1 MVNDDSI
8 SPTHPSQ
15 LGSGNVVIQLGFCVA
30 TKMARSSLLVTFLL
44 LMCSIYSS
52 WSVSFSVFMRKEE
65 AHQVLKIRK
74 RANQFLEE
82 IHPGN
87 LERECTEEICSFEE
101 AKEIFQSQE
110 KTMEFWFVY
119 KDLNPCKENPCKNG
133 GVCKLKHYDY
143 FCICPPLFGGKQCE
157 IEKFEC
163 WYKNGG
169 CWQYCQD
176 TAHSLRVVCSCA
188 EGYAL
193 GDDRKR
199 CTQSGNGARTLA
211 QFPCGLIKRSTRALQ
226 EVAPGLN
233 GMAEGGAPRFNG
245 KVKRGAAGLNE
256 SVEGGTPG
264 LNWMAEGGV
273 APGRNG
279 SAEGGTPRL
288 NESAEGGTPRLN
300 GLADGGTP
308 RLNESGAGGTPRLNG
323 LAEGGTPK
331 LNESGEGGTPSLNGS
346 SEWRTPRLNESA
358 EEETPKFNGLAEEGT
373 PRHSESTE
381 DETPK
386 FSGLAEGGTPG
397 LSRMTEGGNPGLN
410 GSAEGGTPE
419 RNTSAEGQN
428 VRDGLNQTEAEG
440 NLTDEDLHSW
450 TNVYQTAEHDD
461 TRITGGSFCH
471 RGRCPWQVFIR
482 NSRGYGFCGGSLISS
497 RWVVTAAH
505 CLEIVKPHHVTV
517 GDFDKH
523 QREVKEQKIEVQQ
536 SWIHPHYD
544 SDNYNGDIALL
555 YLSSDV
561 IFNEY
566 ALPICLPNPNLATLL
581 TAEGTRGMVSGWGST
596 YHRGPG
602 TRFLM
607 KVKLPIVSMETCRQ
621 STAKLITDNMFC
633 AGYAANAHDAC
644 KGDSGGPFA
653 VSYHDTW
660 YLLGVVSWGEGC
672 AEERKY
678 GAYTRVANY
687 VPWIKEV
694 VENLRDA
701 GGFLPSF

>member
-1 MVNDDSI
+1 M
-8 SPTHPSQ
+8 
-15 LGSGNVVIQLGFCVA
+15 A
-30 TKMARSSLLVTFLL
+30 TKMARGSLLVTFLL

-87 LERECTEEICSFEE
+87 LERECTEETCSFEE

-193 GDDRKR
+193 GDDAKR
-199 CTQSGNGARTLA
+199 CTQSA
-211 QFPCGLIKRSTRALQ
+211 QFPCGLIKRSMRALD

-233 GMAEGGAPRFNG
+233 GMAEGGAPRLNG
-245 KVKRGAAGLNE
+245 KVKRGAPGLNE

-264 LNWMAEGGV
+264 LNWMAEGGA
-273 APGRNG
+273 APRLNESADGGTPGLNE
-279 SAEGGTPRL
+279 SAEGETPRL
-288 NESAEGGTPRLN
+288 NESADRGTP
-300 GLADGGTP
+300 G
-308 RLNESGAGGTPRLNG
+308 
-323 LAEGGTPK
+323 
-331 LNESGEGGTPSLNGS
+331 
-346 SEWRTPRLNESA
+346 LNESA
-358 EEETPKFNGLAEEGT
+358 EGET
-373 PRHSESTE
+373 
-381 DETPK
+381 
-386 FSGLAEGGTPG
+386 
-397 LSRMTEGGNPGLN
+397 PGLN
-410 GSAEGGTPE
+410 GSAEGGTPGLNE
-419 RNTSAEGQN
+419 SAGGETPRINESAEGETHRLN
-428 VRDGLNQTEAEG
+428 ESADGGTPGLNESAEG
-440 NLTDEDLHSW
+440 ETPRLNES
-450 TNVYQTAEHDD
+450 AEGETPRLNESADGGTPGLNESAEGETPRLNASAEGETPRLNESADRGTPELNESAEGETPGLNAHDD

-471 RGRCPWQVFIR
+471 RGHCPWQVFIR

-544 SDNYNGDIALL
+544 SENYNGDIALL

-561 IFNEY
+561 VFNEY

-581 TAEGTRGMVSGWGST
+581 TAEGTMGMERPST
-596 YHRGPG
+596 LGAVDKWKKVQGRATAQSAILNFNPSPCGVADC
-602 TRFLM
+602 M
-607 KVKLPIVSMETCRQ
+607 KQIALKYWQKTHA
-621 STAKLITDNMFC
+621 STT
-633 AGYAANAHDAC
+633 
-644 KGDSGGPFA
+644 
-653 VSYHDTW
+653 
-660 YLLGVVSWGEGC
+660 GE
-672 AEERKY
+672 K
-678 GAYTRVANY
+678 
-687 VPWIKEV
+687 
-694 VENLRDA
+694 
-701 GGFLPSF
+701 S

>member
-1 MVNDDSI
+1 M
-8 SPTHPSQ
+8 
-15 LGSGNVVIQLGFCVA
+15 A
-30 TKMARSSLLVTFLL
+30 TKMARGSLLVTFLL

-87 LERECTEEICSFEE
+87 LERECTEETCSFEE

-133 GVCKLKHYDY
+133 GVCKLKHYGY

-188 EGYAL
+188 AGYAL
-193 GDDRKR
+193 GDDGKR
-199 CTQSGNGARTLA
+199 CTQSA
-211 QFPCGLIKRSTRALQ
+211 QFPCGLIKRSMRALE

-233 GMAEGGAPRFNG
+233 GMAEGGAPRLNG
-245 KVKRGAAGLNE
+245 KVKRGAPGLNESVEGGTPGLYE

-264 LNWMAEGGV
+264 LNWMAEGGA
-273 APGRNG
+273 APGLNESADGGTPGLNESVEGGALGLNESSAEGGSAPGLNESADGGTPGLNESAEGETPRLNG
-279 SAEGGTPRL
+279 SAEGGTSGL
-288 NESAEGGTPRLN
+288 NWMT
-300 GLADGGTP
+300 
-308 RLNESGAGGTPRLNG
+308 
-323 LAEGGTPK
+323 EGGTPK
-331 LNESGEGGTPSLNGS
+331 LNETAEGRAPVLSGM
-346 SEWRTPRLNESA
+346 
-358 EEETPKFNGLAEEGT
+358 
-373 PRHSESTE
+373 
-381 DETPK
+381 
-386 FSGLAEGGTPG
+386 AEGGTPG
-397 LSRMTEGGNPGLN
+397 LNGSVEGGD
-410 GSAEGGTPE
+410 PE
-419 RNTSAEGQN
+419 LNTSAEGQN
-428 VRDGLNQTEAEG
+428 VHDGLSQTEAEG
-440 NLTDEDLHSW
+440 NLTDGDLHSW
-450 TNVYQTAEHDD
+450 TNVYQTTAHDD

-471 RGRCPWQVFIR
+471 RGHCPWQVLIR

-561 IFNEY
+561 VFNEY

-581 TAEGTRGMVSGWGST
+581 ASEGTRGMVSGWGST
-596 YHRGPG
+596 HHRGPG

-633 AGYAANAHDAC
+633 AGYAAKAHDAC

-660 YLLGVVSWGEGC
+660 YLLGIVSWGEGC

-694 VENLRDA
+694 VENLADA

>member
-1 MVNDDSI
+1 
-8 SPTHPSQ
+8 
-15 LGSGNVVIQLGFCVA
+15 
-30 TKMARSSLLVTFLL
+30 MARGSLLVTFLL
-44 LMCSIYSS
+44 LMCFIYSS
-52 WSVSFSVFMRKEE
+52 WSVSFSVFVRKEE

-87 LERECTEEICSFEE
+87 LERECTEETCSFEE

-143 FCICPPLFGGKQCE
+143 FCICPPLFGGKLCE

-169 CWQYCQD
+169 CWQHCQD

-193 GDDRKR
+193 GDDGKR
-199 CTQSGNGARTLA
+199 CTQSA
-211 QFPCGLIKRSTRALQ
+211 QFPCGLIKRSMSALE

-233 GMAEGGAPRFNG
+233 GMAEGGAPRLNG
-245 KVKRGAAGLNE
+245 KVKRGAPGLNESVEEGAPGLNE
-256 SVEGGTPG
+256 SVEGGALGLNESVEGGALG
-264 LNWMAEGGV
+264 LNWMAEGGTV
-273 APGRNG
+273 PG
-279 SAEGGTPRL
+279 L
-288 NESAEGGTPRLN
+288 NESADR
-300 GLADGGTP
+300 
-308 RLNESGAGGTPRLNG
+308 
-323 LAEGGTPK
+323 
-331 LNESGEGGTPSLNGS
+331 
-346 SEWRTPRLNESA
+346 
-358 EEETPKFNGLAEEGT
+358 
-373 PRHSESTE
+373 
-381 DETPK
+381 
-386 FSGLAEGGTPG
+386 GTPG
-397 LSRMTEGGNPGLN
+397 LNESVEGAPSGSMSQRRGVPALGSMSQQRGRPPGSMGQQRGRPPGSMGQQRVAPLGSTGWQRGAPQNSMKQQRGAPLRSVGWQRGAPLGSMGRWRGATLNSIRQQRGRMC
-410 GSAEGGTPE
+410 
-419 RNTSAEGQN
+419 
-428 VRDGLNQTEAEG
+428 DGLNQTEAEG
-440 NLTDEDLHSW
+440 NLTDGELHSW
-450 TNVYQTAEHDD
+450 TNVYQTAEYDD
-461 TRITGGSFCH
+461 TRITGGSFCR
-471 RGRCPWQVFIR
+471 RGHCPWQVLIR

-561 IFNEY
+561 VFNEY

-581 TAEGTRGMVSGWGST
+581 TSEGTRGMVSGWGST
-596 YHRGPG
+596 HQRGPG

-633 AGYAANAHDAC
+633 AGYAAKAHDAC

-660 YLLGVVSWGEGC
+660 YLLGIVSWGEGC

-694 VENLRDA
+694 IENLADA

>member
-1 MVNDDSI
+1 M
-8 SPTHPSQ
+8 
-15 LGSGNVVIQLGFCVA
+15 A
-30 TKMARSSLLVTFLL
+30 TKMARGSLLVTFLL

-52 WSVSFSVFMRKEE
+52 WSVSFSVFVRKEE

-74 RANQFLEE
+74 RSNQFLEE

-87 LERECTEEICSFEE
+87 LERECIEETCSFEE

-110 KTMEFWFVY
+110 KTMEFWFDY

-133 GVCKLKHYDY
+133 GICKQKHYDY
-143 FCICPPLFGGKQCE
+143 FCICPPLFGGKKCE

-193 GDDRKR
+193 GDDGKR
-199 CTQSGNGARTLA
+199 CTQSA
-211 QFPCGLIKRSTRALQ
+211 QFPCGLIKRSMRALE
-226 EVAPGLN
+226 EVVPGLT
-233 GMAEGGAPRFNG
+233 GMAEGRAPRFNG
-245 KVKRGAAGLNE
+245 KVKRGAPGLNESAEGDAPGLNE
-256 SVEGGTPG
+256 SVEGGTLK
-264 LNWMAEGGV
+264 LNGMAEG
-273 APGRNG
+273 A
-279 SAEGGTPRL
+279 TPSL
-288 NESAEGGTPRLN
+288 NESAEGGIPGLN
-300 GLADGGTP
+300 
-308 RLNESGAGGTPRLNG
+308 RM
-323 LAEGGTPK
+323 AEGGIPK
-331 LNESGEGGTPSLNGS
+331 LNESAEGGAPRLHELVEGGAPQLNGS
-346 SEWRTPRLNESA
+346 TEWEAPR
-358 EEETPKFNGLAEEGT
+358 
-373 PRHSESTE
+373 
-381 DETPK
+381 
-386 FSGLAEGGTPG
+386 
-397 LSRMTEGGNPGLN
+397 LN
-410 GSAEGGTPE
+410 GSAEGGTHGLNQMTEEGTPKLNE
-419 RNTSAEGQN
+419 TAKQGAPGLNGSADGQN
-428 VRDGLNQTEAEG
+428 VHDGLNQTEAEG
-440 NLTDEDLHSW
+440 NLTDRDLHSW
-450 TNVYQTAEHDD
+450 TKVYQTAEHDD

-471 RGRCPWQVFIR
+471 RGHCPWQVFVR

-505 CLEIVKPHHVTV
+505 CLEIVKPHHVTI

-561 IFNEY
+561 VFNEY
-566 ALPICLPNPNLATLL
+566 VLPICLPNPNLATLL
-581 TAEGTRGMVSGWGST
+581 TVEGTRGMVSGWGST
-596 YHRGPG
+596 HHRGPG

-633 AGYAANAHDAC
+633 AGYAAKAQDAC

-653 VSYHDTW
+653 VSYHNTW
-660 YLLGVVSWGEGC
+660 YLLGIVSWGEGC

-687 VPWIKEV
+687 VPWIKEL
-694 VENLRDA
+694 VENLADA

>member
-1 MVNDDSI
+1 M
-8 SPTHPSQ
+8 
-15 LGSGNVVIQLGFCVA
+15 A
-30 TKMARSSLLVTFLL
+30 TKMARGSLLVTFLL

-87 LERECTEEICSFEE
+87 LERECTEETCSFEE

-188 EGYAL
+188 AGYAL
-193 GDDRKR
+193 GDDGKR
-199 CTQSGNGARTLA
+199 CTQSA
-211 QFPCGLIKRSTRALQ
+211 QFPCGLIKRSMRALE
-226 EVAPGLN
+226 EVVPGFN
-233 GMAEGGAPRFNG
+233 GMVEGGAPRLNG
-245 KVKRGAAGLNE
+245 KVKRGAPGLNELVEGGAPGLNELVEGGTPGLNWMAEGGAAPGLNESADRGTPGLNESVEGGALGLNE

-264 LNWMAEGGV
+264 LNWMAEGGA
-273 APGRNG
+273 APG
-279 SAEGGTPRL
+279 L
-288 NESAEGGTPRLN
+288 NESAEGGAAP
-300 GLADGGTP
+300 G
-308 RLNESGAGGTPRLNG
+308 LNESV
-323 LAEGGTPK
+323 EGG
-331 LNESGEGGTPSLNGS
+331 SGPG
-346 SEWRTPRLNESA
+346 LNESA
-358 EEETPKFNGLAEEGT
+358 EGETP
-373 PRHSESTE
+373 R
-381 DETPK
+381 
-386 FSGLAEGGTPG
+386 
-397 LSRMTEGGNPGLN
+397 LN
-410 GSAEGGTPE
+410 GSAEGGTPGLNWMTE
-419 RNTSAEGQN
+419 GGTPKLNETAEGHAPALSGMAEGDTSGLNGSVEGGDPELNTSAEGQN
-428 VRDGLNQTEAEG
+428 VHDGLNQTEAEG
-440 NLTDEDLHSW
+440 ILTDGDLHSW

-471 RGRCPWQVFIR
+471 RGHCPWQVLIR

-561 IFNEY
+561 VFNEY

-581 TAEGTRGMVSGWGST
+581 TSEGTRGMVSGWGST
-596 YHRGPG
+596 HHRGPG

-633 AGYAANAHDAC
+633 AGYAAKAHDAC

-653 VSYHDTW
+653 VSYHDIW
-660 YLLGVVSWGEGC
+660 YLLGIVSWGEGC

-694 VENLRDA
+694 VENLADA
-701 GGFLPSF
+701 GRFLPSF

>member
-1 MVNDDSI
+1 MI
-8 SPTHPSQ
+8 
-15 LGSGNVVIQLGFCVA
+15 
-30 TKMARSSLLVTFLL
+30 TKMARGSLLVTFLL

-87 LERECTEEICSFEE
+87 LERECVEETCSFEE

-157 IEKFEC
+157 IEKSEC

-199 CTQSGNGARTLA
+199 CTQSA
-211 QFPCGLIKRSTRALQ
+211 QFPCGLIKRSMHALE

-233 GMAEGGAPRFNG
+233 GMAEGGAPRLNG
-245 KVKRGAAGLNE
+245 KVKRGAPGLNESVEGGASGPNE

-264 LNWMAEGGV
+264 LNWMAEGGA
-273 APGRNG
+273 APGLNG
-279 SAEGGTPRL
+279 
-288 NESAEGGTPRLN
+288 SAEGGTPRLN
-300 GLADGGTP
+300 GLAEGGTP
-308 RLNESGAGGTPRLNG
+308 SLNESAEGETPRFNGSAEGGTPRLNG

-331 LNESGEGGTPSLNGS
+331 LNESAEGETPRLNGLAEGGTPRLNGLA
-346 SEWRTPRLNESA
+346 EGGTPRLNESA
-358 EEETPKFNGLAEEGT
+358 EGETP
-373 PRHSESTE
+373 R
-381 DETPK
+381 
-386 FSGLAEGGTPG
+386 
-397 LSRMTEGGNPGLN
+397 LN
-410 GSAEGGTPE
+410 GSAEGGAPGLSGMTERGTPRLNGSAAGGTPE
-419 RNTSAEGQN
+419 LNTSAEGQN
-428 VRDGLNQTEAEG
+428 VHDGLNQTEAEG

-450 TNVYQTAEHDD
+450 TSDYQTAEHDD
-461 TRITGGSFCH
+461 TRITGGSLCR
-471 RGRCPWQVFIR
+471 RGHCPWQVFIR

-561 IFNEY
+561 VFNEY

-596 YHRGPG
+596 HHRGPG

-607 KVKLPIVSMETCRQ
+607 KVNLPIVSMETCRQ

-633 AGYAANAHDAC
+633 AGYAAKAHDAC

-694 VENLRDA
+694 VENVADA
-701 GGFLPSF
+701 GRFLPSF

>member
-1 MVNDDSI
+1 M
-8 SPTHPSQ
+8 
-15 LGSGNVVIQLGFCVA
+15 A
-30 TKMARSSLLVTFLL
+30 TKMARGSLLVTFLL
-44 LMCSIYSS
+44 LMCFIYSS
-52 WSVSFSVFMRKEE
+52 WSVSFSVFVRKEE

-87 LERECTEEICSFEE
+87 LERECTEETCSFEE

-176 TAHSLRVVCSCA
+176 TAHSLRVMCSCA

-193 GDDRKR
+193 GDDGKR
-199 CTQSGNGARTLA
+199 CTQSA
-211 QFPCGLIKRSTRALQ
+211 QFPCGLIKRSMSALE

-233 GMAEGGAPRFNG
+233 GMAEGGAPRLNG
-245 KVKRGAAGLNE
+245 KVKRGAPGLNE
-256 SVEGGTPG
+256 SVEEGAPGLNESVEGGALGLNESVEGGALGLNWMAEGGSIPGLNESADRGTPGLNESVEGGALGLNESAERGSGPGLNESAEGETSRLNGSAEGETPRLNGSAEGGTPG
-264 LNWMAEGGV
+264 LNWMAEGG
-273 APGRNG
+273 
-279 SAEGGTPRL
+279 
-288 NESAEGGTPRLN
+288 
-300 GLADGGTP
+300 
-308 RLNESGAGGTPRLNG
+308 
-323 LAEGGTPK
+323 TPK
-331 LNESGEGGTPSLNGS
+331 LNETAEGRAPALSGM
-346 SEWRTPRLNESA
+346 
-358 EEETPKFNGLAEEGT
+358 
-373 PRHSESTE
+373 
-381 DETPK
+381 
-386 FSGLAEGGTPG
+386 AEGGA
-397 LSRMTEGGNPGLN
+397 PGLN
-410 GSAEGGTPE
+410 GSVEGGDPE
-419 RNTSAEGQN
+419 LNTSAEGQN
-428 VRDGLNQTEAEG
+428 VHDGLNQTEAEG
-440 NLTDEDLHSW
+440 NLTDGDLHSW
-450 TNVYQTAEHDD
+450 TNVYQTAEYDD
-461 TRITGGSFCH
+461 TRITGGSFCR
-471 RGRCPWQVFIR
+471 RGHCPWQVLIR

-561 IFNEY
+561 VFNEY

-581 TAEGTRGMVSGWGST
+581 TSEGTRGMVSGWGST
-596 YHRGPG
+596 HQRGPG

-633 AGYAANAHDAC
+633 AGYAAKAHDAC

-660 YLLGVVSWGEGC
+660 YLLGIVSWGEGC

-694 VENLRDA
+694 IENLADA